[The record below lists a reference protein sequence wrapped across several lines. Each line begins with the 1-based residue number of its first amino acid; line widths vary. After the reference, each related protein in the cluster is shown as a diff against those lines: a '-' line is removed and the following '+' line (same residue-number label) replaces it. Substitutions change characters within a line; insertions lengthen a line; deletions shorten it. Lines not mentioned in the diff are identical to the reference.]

1 MPVECIGHLVTR
13 LHLLPPNQNLLYE
26 GVQVQMKNEIRWLA
40 LLAVLAYAVVQVVS
54 PTFFNH
60 AVSLTASAVWGN

>member
-1 MPVECIGHLVTR
+1 
-13 LHLLPPNQNLLYE
+13 
-26 GVQVQMKNEIRWLA
+26 MKNEIRWLA
-40 LLAVLAYAVVQVVS
+40 LLAVLAYAVVQAVS